1 VDIGFCPRCGTRREP
16 GMGFCTRC
24 GTNLAEVDAALA
36 LPPRETEGSS
46 QAEPAVEP
54 VHPPPPAPVT
64 TPRDEGWATTE
75 AFPAAPQSSFGVPG
89 PRHASARRRSAASLR
104 PFALIGGVLGVVGA
118 LLPWARF
125 HFDRNAFAFP
135 AKFLFNGTAGGRSV
149 SVGLVLVAL
158 SVLGLVLSPF
168 SAASLPR
175 RILGVL
181 VLAVPVA
188 FALQGLGHA
197 DASHVFS
204 VLGPGAYVAALG
216 GLLLLFG

>member
-1 VDIGFCPRCGTRREP
+1 
-16 GMGFCTRC
+16 
-24 GTNLAEVDAALA
+24 
-36 LPPRETEGSS
+36 
-46 QAEPAVEP
+46 
-54 VHPPPPAPVT
+54 
-64 TPRDEGWATTE
+64 
-75 AFPAAPQSSFGVPG
+75 
-89 PRHASARRRSAASLR
+89 
-104 PFALIGGVLGVVGA
+104 VLGVVGA

-125 HFDRNAFAFP
+125 HFDRTAFAFP
-135 AKFLFNGTAGGRSV
+135 AKFLFNGHAGGRSL
-149 SVGLVLVAL
+149 SVGLVLVVLAG
-158 SVLGLVLSPF
+158 LGLVLSPF

-188 FALQGLGHA
+188 FALQGLSHA